1 MTGDNTNATIAV
13 VDITGRMVYSEKVN
27 VSTNFK
33 KDIQLNVENGQY
45 IISVVDETSVVTRKI
60 QVIK

>member
-1 MTGDNTNATIAV
+1 MTGDNSNATITV

-27 VSTNFK
+27 ISSNFK
-33 KDIQLNVENGQY
+33 KDIQLNVENGNY

-60 QVIK
+60 QVLK